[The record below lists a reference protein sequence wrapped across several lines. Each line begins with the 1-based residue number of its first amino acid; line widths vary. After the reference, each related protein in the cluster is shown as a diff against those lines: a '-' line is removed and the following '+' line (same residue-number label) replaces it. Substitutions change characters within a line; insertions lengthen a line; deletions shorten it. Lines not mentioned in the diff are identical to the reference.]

1 MQLVYFSIG
10 QLSANMSTWQ
20 AYVKEIYYD
29 PSNPASFFGP
39 DKLFQYVKKHG
50 QYDITKY
57 KIRKWVQSQE
67 SYTIQRPYRRPQNR
81 TSIIVAGID
90 DQWSMDLMDMIKY
103 AKYNEGYKYILVVV
117 DVFSKY
123 MWLRKL

>member
-1 MQLVYFSIG
+1 
-10 QLSANMSTWQ
+10 MSTWQ